1 MALPIDKEIG
11 REDTPATQ
19 GVSVEEKEALVMQQ
33 EEVAEEEVAE
43 EEVAENGSGD
53 ALQTRATGTD
63 VLNPLKVLEGM
74 GITDLK
80 IDWTS
85 FPTVVIAN
93 ETFNTAQ
100 SKDFTDSIEF
110 TYLNKRKQYLYTGQK
125 MKDGRPEGD
134 PEMVY
139 SDDAVI
145 ANLDGRKMSEV
156 VQEWKDL
163 GYSLDRTEYIIMV
176 VLVKNTEYAGKILQL
191 QLPPTSHGVLG
202 GHLFNM
208 GMAGSN
214 PREVPTTATV
224 GETVG
229 KGLRAFNPW
238 VFTF

>member
-1 MALPIDKEIG
+1 MALPIDKETG

-19 GVSVEEKEALVMQQ
+19 GVSVEEKEALVMQP
-33 EEVAEEEVAE
+33 EEG
-43 EEVAENGSGD
+43 AENGSGD
-53 ALQTRATGTD
+53 SLQTSSPGAE
-63 VLNPLKVLEGM
+63 VLNPLTVLEEM
-74 GITDLK
+74 GITNLK

-93 ETFNTAQ
+93 ETFN
-100 SKDFTDSIEF
+100 KDFTDRIEF

-125 MKDGRPEGD
+125 MKDGRTEGD

-208 GMAGSN
+208 GMDGSN